1 MNGES
6 LRLGVLDFGIV
17 LPGLTAAEVLRGTC
31 EMIALAEAQGYAR
44 YWLVEH
50 HESHYAWASPEIM
63 LGVLGQR
70 SSTIRIGSAAILLPL
85 YAPLKVAEMFRL
97 LATLYPDRV
106 DMGICASV
114 PMDPVAHQALTDGSP
129 RPPEDYGRKLSELLA
144 YVAGDFPPDHRFAAG
159 ATPCGPARP
168 QPWAMGTGRGTMT
181 LAAAN
186 GTALSYSLFHRSS
199 GEDPSLLAEYRE
211 RFQPGALLR
220 EPVTGIAVS
229 VVVAETAAEAHRQR
243 ERVTAQLQGSMRV
256 NVSGT
261 PRDCADQIL
270 ALSVQYRTHEV
281 VLHSLW
287 EDHARRAASVE
298 MLADALRIPALT

>member
-1 MNGES
+1 MNGEP
-6 LRLGVLDFGIV
+6 LRLGILDFGIV
-17 LPGLTAAEVLRGTC
+17 LPGMTPAEVLRGSC

-50 HESHYAWASPEIM
+50 HESHYAWASPEVM

-70 SSTIRIGSAAILLPL
+70 SSTIRIGSGAILLPL
-85 YAPLKVAEMFRL
+85 YAPLKVAELFRL
-97 LATLYPDRV
+97 LATLYPGRV
-106 DMGICASV
+106 DMGVCASV

-129 RPPEDYGRKLSELLA
+129 RAPEDYGRKLSELLA
-144 YVAGDFPPDHRFAAG
+144 YVAGDFPPEHRFAAG

-199 GEDPSLLAEYRE
+199 GEDPALLAEYRD
-211 RFQPGALLR
+211 RFHPGALLG
-220 EPVTGIAVS
+220 EPLTGIAVS
-229 VVVAETAAEAHRQR
+229 VIVAETAIAAERQR
-243 ERVTAQLQGSMRV
+243 ERVTAELQGSMRV

-261 PRDCADQIL
+261 PRDCAEQLTAL
-270 ALSVQYRTHEV
+270 AARYRTHEI

-287 EDHARRAASVE
+287 EDPARRAASVAL
-298 MLADALRIPALT
+298 LADALHVPALT